1 MNITYSWKRVFRHD
15 IIANLK
21 HGHNTSG
28 IPPASINNEKNL
40 VLSFGSINSTFF
52 RKEDKIDLI
61 FKDTVDLKYM

>member
-1 MNITYSWKRVFRHD
+1 MNITYTLGREFSEHA

-28 IPPASINNEKNL
+28 IPPASINNERNL

-52 RKEDKIDLI
+52 KKEDR
-61 FKDTVDLKYM
+61 TDLKSPSIYNM